1 MPTTLIFGA
10 SRGLGRAF
18 TQQALLLGHRVVA
31 LVRHV
36 DMATEL
42 QALGVEVVIGD
53 ALDPQAVAQACLLAG
68 SGALVV
74 STLGSFRQ
82 VDPVDYLGNRQVVDE
97 MERAGL
103 RRLLLVTSL
112 GCGDSWQYLPERA
125 RVAFGHEV
133 RLKSLAESWLQ
144 TSTLD
149 WTILR
154 PAGLQDGEACG
165 QAVLSQGEEVHG
177 LVRPQDVA
185 IRGLRLL
192 TDQEA
197 CGQIYAIA
205 DPSLSRGGAAENKT
219 VSPEA
224 DRLVVHLALM
234 ASSEK
239 KVHPLPPW
247 PAHPAFPDG
256 PQGVAAAD
264 AATSTPVRHTA
275 APTPTAATNRQRPG
289 QSRPPSG

>member
-18 TQQALLLGHRVVA
+18 TEQALLLGHRVVA

-42 QALGVEVVIGD
+42 QTQGVDVVIGD

-82 VDPVDYLGNRQVVDE
+82 AEPVDYLGNRQVIDE

-125 RVAFGHEV
+125 RAAFGHEV

-144 TSTLD
+144 TSPLD

-154 PAGLQDGEACG
+154 PAGLQDGEAGG

-177 LVRPQDVA
+177 LVRRQDVA

-192 TDQEA
+192 TDPQA
-197 CGQIYAIA
+197 LGQIYAIA
-205 DPSLSRGGAAENKT
+205 DSSLSRG
-219 VSPEA
+219 
-224 DRLVVHLALM
+224 
-234 ASSEK
+234 
-239 KVHPLPPW
+239 
-247 PAHPAFPDG
+247 
-256 PQGVAAAD
+256 
-264 AATSTPVRHTA
+264 
-275 APTPTAATNRQRPG
+275 
-289 QSRPPSG
+289 